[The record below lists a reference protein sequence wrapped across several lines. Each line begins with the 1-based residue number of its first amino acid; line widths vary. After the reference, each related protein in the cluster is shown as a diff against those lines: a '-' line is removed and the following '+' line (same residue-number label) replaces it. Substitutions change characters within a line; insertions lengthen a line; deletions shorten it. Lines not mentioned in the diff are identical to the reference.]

1 MNSPAKFFLIISL
14 AFAPLCAVQ
23 ASDLQLK
30 TMIRTVYPESV
41 AKSSVDDLINYILAG
56 TDYRLYVG
64 INAPTDARAILAKRP
79 GYQRK
84 RVLMTRIDAIL
95 VAIGDGN
102 SLIVDHEN
110 KLISVTRN
118 PIYDI

>member
-1 MNSPAKFFLIISL
+1 MSLRAKLLLVIFLSV
-14 AFAPLCAVQ
+14 APLCLVH
-23 ASDLQLK
+23 ASSYQLK
-30 TMIRTVYPESV
+30 TMIRTVYPERLI
-41 AKSSVDDLINYILAG
+41 KSSVDDLIRYILVG
-56 TDYRLYVG
+56 TDYALYDGV
-64 INAPTDARAILAKRP
+64 NAPSDARKILSQRP

-95 VAIGDGN
+95 MAIGEGN

-118 PIYDI
+118 PIYDN